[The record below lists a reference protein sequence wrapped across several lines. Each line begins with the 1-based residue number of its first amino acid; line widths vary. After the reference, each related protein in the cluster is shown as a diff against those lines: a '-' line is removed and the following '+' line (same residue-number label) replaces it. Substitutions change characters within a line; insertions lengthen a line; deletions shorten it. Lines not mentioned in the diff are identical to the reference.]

1 MAYLEMVKE
10 DVKNYVEE
18 NEKYFDFS
26 DYADADDF
34 AEDLNDKLWIED
46 GVTGNASGSYTF
58 NSEEAKKY
66 VLEDVETVRE
76 ALQEFCTPAE
86 TIADKFLNEDWEY
99 FDVSARCWVLSQA
112 IGEYIDE
119 NRDEIEEKI
128 EAATEGEE

>member
-26 DYADADDF
+26 DYADVDDF

-46 GVTGNASGSYTF
+46 SVTGNASGSYTF
-58 NSEEAKKY
+58 NREEAKKY

-119 NRDEIEEKI
+119 NRDEIEKKI